1 MTFLLLSTD
10 EYNNLKNL
18 LEADKS
24 FTMKI
29 DQAKYQVPALDIWE
43 VTFDRELTPHEA
55 FDIGK
60 KI

>member
-10 EYNNLKNL
+10 EYNNLKDL
-18 LEADKS
+18 LWSDKS
-24 FTMKI
+24 LTMKI

>member
-10 EYNNLKNL
+10 EYNNLKDL
-18 LEADKS
+18 LWSDKS
-24 FTMKI
+24 LTMKI
-29 DQAKYQVPALDIWE
+29 EQAKYQVPALDIWE
-43 VTFDRELTPHEA
+43 VTFDRELTVFEA

>member
-1 MTFLLLSTD
+1 
-10 EYNNLKNL
+10 LKDL
-18 LEADKS
+18 LEKDRW
-24 FTMKI
+24 FTIKI

>member
-10 EYNNLKNL
+10 EYNNLKDL
-18 LEADKS
+18 LWSDKS
-24 FTMKI
+24 LTMKI
-29 DQAKYQVPALDIWE
+29 DQAKYQVPDLDIWE

>member
-1 MTFLLLSTD
+1 MTFLLLTTD
-10 EYNNLKNL
+10 EYNNLKDL
-18 LEADKS
+18 LWSDKS
-24 FTMKI
+24 LTMKI

>member
-1 MTFLLLSTD
+1 MTFLLLTTD
-10 EYNNLKNL
+10 EYNNLKDL

-43 VTFDRELTPHEA
+43 VTFDRELSTHEA

>member
-1 MTFLLLSTD
+1 MTFLLLTTD
-10 EYNNLKNL
+10 EYNNLKDL
-18 LEADKS
+18 LEKDRW

>member
-1 MTFLLLSTD
+1 MTFLLLTTD
-10 EYNNLKNL
+10 EYTDLKNL
-18 LEADKS
+18 LDYDKS

-29 DQAKYQVPALDIWE
+29 EQAKYQVPALDIWE
-43 VTFDRELTPHEA
+43 VTFDRELTVFEA

>member
-1 MTFLLLSTD
+1 MTFLLLTTD
-10 EYNNLKNL
+10 EYTNLRNL

-29 DQAKYQVPALDIWE
+29 DQAKYQVPDLDIWE